1 MPGSPASLSVIMLLA
16 ENADATAAFYR
27 DVFGFDLIKEK
38 HDKRHSHYG
47 ARLGSVYFT
56 IQWASDFPGAE
67 FVAGGN
73 SMQLAFTIADM
84 DRFLAHL
91 KGRDVQ
97 PLHPPTRFD
106 EVVFT
111 TFRDPDGRFVQTMTP
126 WKE

>member
-56 IQWASDFPGAE
+56 IQWASDFPGPE

-73 SMQLAFTIADM
+73 SMQLAFTVADM

-91 KGRDVQ
+91 KGRAVQ
-97 PLHPPTRFD
+97 PPTRFD

-111 TFRDPDGRFVQTMTP
+111 TFRDPDGRFVQAMTP